1 MKSEKK
7 ETRGGSRQGSG
18 AKQKYG
24 EKTVLISPFWCPE
37 SKVPE
42 IKELIHEK
50 LSEYKNHAQVI
61 EQYFKTGDKSEIERL
76 GIKFTKPL

>member
-1 MKSEKK
+1 MSKKK

-37 SKVPE
+37 SKVTE
-42 IKELIHEK
+42 IKELIK
-50 LSEYKNHAQVI
+50 LKLEDYKLQNKVI
-61 EQYFKTGDKSEIERL
+61 EQYFKTGDKTDTERL